1 MGFAL
6 IFYAKYMFQI
16 LKQHLGTGG
25 GIKGIRESDAVDTAS
40 SKATTFPY
48 CAIAWSRASTA
59 LLFDAGSATFY
70 AVKNGSK
77 TNKNKIIWSRKEI
90 EK

>member
-1 MGFAL
+1 MGFAI
-6 IFYAKYMFQI
+6 IFCAKCMFHI
-16 LKQHLGTGG
+16 LKQHLAQGEGV
-25 GIKGIRESDAVDTAS
+25 KSIRESDAVDTAS

-48 CAIAWSRASTA
+48 CAIAWSRTSTA
-59 LLFDAGSATFY
+59 QLFDASSATFH